1 MDLRTYDRTVVSD
14 NLETAYAEFL
24 RAYPRYESTRK
35 LDALRDTE
43 YRRLDETGHNY
54 LDYTGGGL
62 YGESQLRKH
71 MELLVHNV
79 FGNPHSANPTSL
91 AMTHLVEQARTYVLE
106 FFNASPDDYIVI
118 FTQNATG
125 ALKLVGESYPFGPE
139 GNYLLTFD
147 NHNSVNGVR
156 EFAHNRGATVNYIPL
171 VPPDLRVDTDKL
183 KQAFNLANPRG
194 HNLFAYPAQS
204 NFSGVQHPLEWI
216 AEAKSKGW
224 DVLLDAAAFAPT
236 NLLDLS
242 RWKPDFVDLSFYKIF
257 GYPTGIG
264 CLIARKETVH
274 KLHRPWYAGGTITF
288 SSVQAEGYYLTPG
301 SAGFEDGTVNY
312 LGLPAV
318 EIGLRHIAAIGI
330 DTIHTRVMNLT
341 GWLLDQLLALRHRNG
356 KPLIR
361 VYGPTTVEMRGATI
375 EVNYYDPDGALIDCN
390 RVEALANQRMISL
403 RAGCHCNPGA
413 REISLGFSAEDLEIC
428 FKDKDRMT
436 FEQFLQVI
444 DGKTTG
450 AVRASLGL
458 VTTFRDVYGYVK
470 FAESFLD
477 KPASAFSV

>member
-1 MDLRTYDRTVVSD
+1 MEITFNHQPVAEH
-14 NLETAYAEFL
+14 LETAYEAFLQRYPHYETTRQLDDL
-24 RAYPRYESTRK
+24 RAR
-35 LDALRDTE
+35 E
-43 YRRLDETGHNY
+43 YSRLDEQGHVY
-54 LDYTGGGL
+54 LDYTGGSL
-62 YGESQLRKH
+62 YANSQVREH
-71 MELLVHNV
+71 MALLEGGV
-79 FGNPHSANPTSL
+79 FGNPHSENLTSL
-91 AMTHLVEQARTYVLE
+91 AMTQLVEQARTYVLE
-106 FFNASPDDYIVI
+106 FFKASPDEYIVV

-125 ALKLVGESYPFGPE
+125 ALKLVGESYPFSPE

-147 NHNSVNGVR
+147 NHNSVNGIR
-156 EFAHNRGATVNYIPL
+156 EFAHHRGATVTYVPL
-171 VPPDLRVDTDKL
+171 IPPDLRVDAERLRKAL
-183 KQAFNLANPRG
+183 ELANPDG

-216 AEAKSKGW
+216 AEAQAKGW

-236 NLLDLS
+236 NRLDLS
-242 RWKPDFVDLSFYKIF
+242 QWKPDFVDLSFYKIF

-264 CLIARKETVH
+264 CLIARKDTIQ

-288 SSVQAEGYYLTPG
+288 SSVQGEGYYLTPG

-330 DTIHTRVMNLT
+330 DQIHTRVMCLT
-341 GWLLDQLLALRHRNG
+341 AWLLEQLVGLRHSNG
-356 KPLIR
+356 RPLIR
-361 VYGPTTVEMRGATI
+361 VYGPTDSDRRGATL
-375 EVNYYDPDGALIDCN
+375 EVNYCDPDGILIDCN
-390 RVEALANQRMISL
+390 RVEALANEQKISL

-413 REISLGFSAEDLEIC
+413 REISFGLSSEEMQVC

-436 FEQFLQVI
+436 YEQFLHVI

-458 VTTFRDVYGYVK
+458 VSTFEDVYRYVK
-470 FAESFLD
+470 FAETFLD
-477 KPASAFSV
+477 KPQAAI